1 MKVEYL
7 VLIKSEEQYCR
18 SITSLN
24 YLIQSYD
31 GIKIDNDSLSYAGC
45 KFGYA
50 VKLGNSDDVNHRFFH
65 IEVSSTSDDLQKF
78 QEFLKLL
85 RTILSKI
92 SGQPVE
98 TLFDEISSERCICAY
113 PIIHRTENQMRKL
126 ITKFM
131 LTNVGLGWSKDSTP
145 KEVVDS
151 IKNPKPKST
160 NFLYEVDFIQLSKF
174 LFSTYAS
181 LDYKNV
187 IDKIKKAESPDDL
200 DLDELKEF
208 VPQSNWERYF
218 ASLVDCTSEFLE
230 VRWKR
235 LYELRNKV
243 AHNRFISEQEL
254 EEIKNICSE
263 VNEKLESA
271 INNLD
276 NIHISEEQVNEV
288 AENIAINR
296 DEVHAQFIRAWN
308 ALLKLLHACA
318 SEVADETESK
328 RIGQGGNWRSM
339 ANILRKYGVI
349 NKEFKKQLNDVGVF
363 KNTLVR
369 HTDAIFPYE
378 TITDKSVLLIS
389 LYEQLS
395 ALHQSEETEQESTQ
409 I

>member
-1 MKVEYL
+1 STLPDRAYL
-7 VLIKSEEQYCR
+7 
-18 SITSLN
+18 
-24 YLIQSYD
+24 
-31 GIKIDNDSLSYAGC
+31 GC
-45 KFGYA
+45 QFGYA
-50 VKLGNSDDVNHRFFH
+50 VKLGNSDDANHRFFH
-65 IEVSSTSDDLQKF
+65 IEVTSCGDDLSKF
-78 QEFLKLL
+78 QDFLKLL
-85 RTILSKI
+85 RTILSKV

-98 TLFDEISSERCICAY
+98 TLLDEISSERCIAAY
-113 PIIHRTENQMRKL
+113 PVIHRTENQMRKL

-151 IKNPKPKST
+151 IKSAKPKST

-187 IDKIKKAESPDDL
+187 IDKIKTAESAEDL
-200 DLDELKEF
+200 DLAELKEF

-243 AHNRFISEQEL
+243 AHNRFILEQEF
-254 EEIKNICSE
+254 EEIKKICHE
-263 VNEKLESA
+263 LNEKLEA
-271 INNLD
+271 AVNNLD
-276 NIHISEEQVNEV
+276 KIHISEEQVNEV
-288 AENIAINR
+288 AENIAVNR
-296 DEVHAQFIRAWN
+296 DEVHAQFISAWN
-308 ALLKLLHACA
+308 TLLKLLHISAM
-318 SEVADETESK
+318 EVADENEIN
-328 RIGQGGNWRSM
+328 RLGQGGNWRGM
-339 ANILRKYGVI
+339 ANVLKKYNI
-349 NKEFKKQLNDVGVF
+349 IDREYKKQLSDVGIF

-378 TITDKSVLLIS
+378 TIQEKSALLVA
-389 LYEQLS
+389 LYEKLS
-395 ALHQSEETEQESTQ
+395 AIQNIKGQEQPQ